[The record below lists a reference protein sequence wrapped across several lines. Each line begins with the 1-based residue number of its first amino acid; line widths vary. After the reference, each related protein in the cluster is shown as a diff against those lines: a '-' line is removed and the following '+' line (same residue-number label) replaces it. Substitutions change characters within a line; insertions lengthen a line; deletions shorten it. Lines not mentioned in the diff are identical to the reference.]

1 MPSKSPK
8 QARFFGAVMAA
19 EKGDKK
25 ASKAAK
31 KVAKQMSEKEIKK
44 FLKVE
49 GEEDAESVAKKIKKT
64 GKVEFEKKAP
74 KSRKK
79 TAPPT
84 QVQQSK
90 KGKGSYSRK
99 KKDDEN
105 LNESS
110 ILNFIDCILEKKYN
124 DANKYLTSI
133 LNSKL
138 KERIEKELDT
148 PLF

>member
-8 QARFFGAVMAA
+8 QAPFFGAVMAA

-31 KVAKQMSEKEIKK
+31 KVAKEMSEKEIKK
-44 FLKVE
+44 FLKVK
-49 GEEDAESVAKKIKKT
+49 GEEDAESVAKKVKKT
-64 GKVEFEKKAP
+64 GKVELAKEAP

-84 QVQQSK
+84 QVQKSK
-90 KGKGSYSRK
+90 KGKGSFTRK
-99 KKDDEN
+99 SKNSKTIE
-105 LNESS
+105 ESS
-110 ILNFIDCILEKKYN
+110 ISLFIDSILEKNYD
-124 DANKYLTSI
+124 DASKYLTSI

-138 KERIEKELDT
+138 QARIEKELAN